1 MSKRTMTVALAVL
14 LVAVGNVAI
23 GQENLKDIVE
33 EQGYGWMMAK
43 WTAATDSGQSITIN
57 FQWAVKGHA
66 IITGFEMGER
76 SSHGMIY
83 FDADEQAVKQFSVDS
98 RGQATK
104 ATWEPMGVKALCRTQ
119 MTDEYGDRTDVGIAY
134 SKVDDTTMKV
144 EVYRLENGQVPDYP
158 AFQMNFTKA
167 KKKAEN

>member
-1 MSKRTMTVALAVL
+1 MSKRMMAVVLTVL
-14 LVAVGNVAI
+14 LVALGNAAMA
-23 GQENLKDIVE
+23 QESLKDIVE
-33 EQGYGWMMAK
+33 EQGFGWMMAK
-43 WTAATDSGQSITIN
+43 WTAATDSGQSIVIS

-66 IITGFEMGER
+66 IITAFEMGER

-98 RGQATK
+98 RGQANN
-104 ATWEPMGVKALCRTQ
+104 ASWEPMGGKALCRTK
-119 MTDEYGDRTDVGIAY
+119 MTDEYGDKTDVGIAY
-134 SKVDDTTMKV
+134 SQVDATTLKV

-158 AFQMNFTKA
+158 AFEMNFKKA